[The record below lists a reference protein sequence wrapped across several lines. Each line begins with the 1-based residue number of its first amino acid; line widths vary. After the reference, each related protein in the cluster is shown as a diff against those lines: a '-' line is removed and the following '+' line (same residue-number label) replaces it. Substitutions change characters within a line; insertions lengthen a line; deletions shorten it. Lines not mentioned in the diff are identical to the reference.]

1 MSGGRALSSIPNLEA
16 TTMAILPADE
26 DYARAVL
33 TIFRGSRVQAKQSL
47 KSSQVKAEFLS
58 HNLGRAPDYD
68 AAVEYA
74 LEQGW
79 VTLQLGAIR
88 LTEAGFAELWMR
100 LPRPAAVLANFRRR
114 ADVLLHGSA
123 R

>member
-1 MSGGRALSSIPNLEA
+1 MRLETQPEVPADSRPTVDTIAPYGVFPNLEA

-47 KSSQVKAEFLS
+47 KSSHVKAEFLS
-58 HNLGRAPDYD
+58 HNLGRAFDYD

-88 LTEAGFAELWMR
+88 LTEVGFAEL
-100 LPRPAAVLANFRRR
+100 
-114 ADVLLHGSA
+114 
-123 R
+123 

>member
-1 MSGGRALSSIPNLEA
+1 
-16 TTMAILPADE
+16 MAILPADE

-33 TIFRGSRVQAKQSL
+33 TIFQGSRVQAKQSL
-47 KSSQVKAEFLS
+47 KSSHVKAEFLS

-88 LTEAGFAELWMR
+88 LTEVGFAEL
-100 LPRPAAVLANFRRR
+100 
-114 ADVLLHGSA
+114 
-123 R
+123 

>member
-1 MSGGRALSSIPNLEA
+1 MA
-16 TTMAILPADE
+16 TLPADE

-47 KSSQVKAEFLS
+47 KSSHVKAEFLS

-88 LTEAGFAELWMR
+88 LTDVGFAEL
-100 LPRPAAVLANFRRR
+100 
-114 ADVLLHGSA
+114 
-123 R
+123 